1 MTIYITAQDWP
12 YMDAAGPVVVLE
24 SAKEAL
30 RAAGYVHRDQALRD
44 QLAHTPTPVVANL
57 EEA

>member
-12 YMDAAGPVVVLE
+12 YTDAAGPVVVLD

-30 RAAGYVHRDQALRD
+30 RAAGYVHRDQQLRD
-44 QLAHTPTPVVANL
+44 QLATTPAPVVPSM
-57 EEA
+57 EET